1 MVGLNPLNRVVHLSG
16 SEARTRFRQLD
27 TYIIYYMSSGI
38 FSTCSIC
45 HLPFAIRNICH
56 LHRANVTD
64 SYLKC
69 FRRQLS
75 WMATFAY
82 GKTAVRMANA
92 ALHSAYNKCCIWQ
105 LLHMASTAY
114 GKCCM
119 WQLLHMATAAIC
131 MCNRCNVAYGKICI
145 WQKICLAICAVAL
158 QQHNMANVA
167 TCIFR

>member
-92 ALHSAYNKCCIWQ
+92 ALHSAIAVQMLYV
-105 LLHMASTAY
+105 
-114 GKCCM
+114 
-119 WQLLHMATAAIC
+119 ATAAIC

-145 WQKICLAICAVAL
+145 
-158 QQHNMANVA
+158 
-167 TCIFR
+167 